1 MNKAKQHIMTD
12 AEARA
17 YIQGRPAEPTEEELE
32 IKHVEYLV
40 RNELRM
46 MAAEPMKYLQYPEN
60 CVTRIQ
66 HYIDHHKTCP
76 NVNKLE
82 DVLREVKKL
91 IAKNSTEEENA
102 Q

>member
-1 MNKAKQHIMTD
+1 MNKAKRHIMTD

-40 RNELRM
+40 RAELRRIDV
-46 MAAEPMKYLQYPEN
+46 EPMKYLQYPEN
-60 CVTRIQ
+60 NVNRIQ
-66 HYIDHHKTCP
+66 HYIDKHKTCP

-82 DVLREVKKL
+82 DVLRKVKKL
-91 IAKNSTEEENA
+91 IAEN
-102 Q
+102 

>member
-1 MNKAKQHIMTD
+1 MNKAKRHVMTD

-40 RNELRM
+40 RAELRRIDV
-46 MAAEPMKYLQYPEN
+46 EPMLYVRYPEN
-60 CVTRIQ
+60 NINRIQ
-66 HYIDHHKTCP
+66 HYIDNHKTCA

-82 DVLREVKKL
+82 DVLRKVKKL
-91 IAKNSTEEENA
+91 IAEN
-102 Q
+102 

>member
-1 MNKAKQHIMTD
+1 MNKAKRPIMTD
-12 AEARA
+12 AEARV

-46 MAAEPMKYLQYPEN
+46 IAAEPMKYLQYPEH
-60 CVTRIQ
+60 CVNRIQ
-66 HYIDHHKTCP
+66 HYIDNHKTCP

-82 DVLREVKKL
+82 DVLRKVKKL
-91 IAKNSTEEENA
+91 IAEN
-102 Q
+102 

>member
-1 MNKAKQHIMTD
+1 MNKAKRHIMTD

-40 RNELRM
+40 RAELRRIDV
-46 MAAEPMKYLQYPEN
+46 EPMLYVRYPEN
-60 CVTRIQ
+60 SINRIQ
-66 HYIDHHKTCP
+66 HYIDNHKTCP

-82 DVLREVKKL
+82 DVLRKVKKL
-91 IAKNSTEEENA
+91 IAGNA
-102 Q
+102 NKL

>member
-1 MNKAKQHIMTD
+1 MSKAKRHIMTD

-40 RNELRM
+40 RAELRRIDV
-46 MAAEPMKYLQYPEN
+46 EPMLYVRYPEN
-60 CVTRIQ
+60 NINRIQ
-66 HYIDHHKTCP
+66 HYIDNHKTCP

-82 DVLREVKKL
+82 DVLRKVKKL
-91 IAKNSTEEENA
+91 IAEN
-102 Q
+102 

>member
-1 MNKAKQHIMTD
+1 MNKAKRHVMTD

-40 RNELRM
+40 RAELRRIDM
-46 MAAEPMKYLQYPEN
+46 EPTLYVQYPEN
-60 CVTRIQ
+60 NINRIQ
-66 HYIDHHKTCP
+66 HYIDNHKTCP

-82 DVLREVKKL
+82 DVLRKVKKL
-91 IAKNSTEEENA
+91 IAEN
-102 Q
+102 

>member
-1 MNKAKQHIMTD
+1 MNKAKRHIMTD

-40 RNELRM
+40 RNELRRI
-46 MAAEPMKYLQYPEN
+46 AAEPMKYLQYPEN
-60 CVTRIQ
+60 CVNRIQ
-66 HYIDHHKTCP
+66 HYIENHKTCP

-82 DVLREVKKL
+82 DVLRKVKKL
-91 IAKNSTEEENA
+91 IAKN
-102 Q
+102 

>member
-1 MNKAKQHIMTD
+1 MNKAKRHIMTD

-46 MAAEPMKYLQYPEN
+46 IAEEPMKYLQYPDN
-60 CVTRIQ
+60 CVNRIQ
-66 HYIDHHKTCP
+66 HYIDNHKDCP
-76 NVNKLE
+76 IVYKLE
-82 DVLREVKKL
+82 DVLRKVKEL
-91 IAKNSTEEENA
+91 ITKN
-102 Q
+102 